1 MAYVD
6 GIPCGAG
13 WSLAALGAILI
24 LAGTFL
30 SALRQ
35 RKKKGEESPV
45 QDTRLSSLAGM
56 SFFCGLAA
64 VLVLVGSSIVSL
76 CGQYTEVLLLTS
88 VERTLLH
95 SAAKIILV
103 CSLFPAVAA
112 LAFALGARGVIRESK
127 EGLRGKTLYRS
138 GTLLALLAGVFA
150 VMGFRGPEQER
161 VRTIRIREEEETPR
175 GFLGA
180 KVEPAGTPGAVR
192 VKSVEEGGPAAAAG
206 IKPGDILTAI
216 RARTHRN
223 GMTTFPG
230 STWDG
235 SKESLQAWIENLWP
249 GDGFVTEV
257 REAKGTR
264 RVEATLAVHPVSKL
278 TALLREQGFDNER
291 LAVLRPA
298 AARLKFR
305 VDELVRVCATFD
317 FDAGKVEAIRA
328 CLPGLVDPQNGFQLM
343 ETLEF
348 QPAKDEVGR
357 LLQDRPPPPE
367 K

>member
-1 MAYVD
+1 MATIHRIGV
-6 GIPCGAG
+6 GEGCF
-13 WSLAALGAILI
+13 LALLAVV
-24 LAGTFL
+24 LAGIFIAAFL
-30 SALRQ
+30 R
-35 RKKKGEESPV
+35 RKKKAAEEPIRE
-45 QDTRLSSLAGM
+45 TRMSFLAGM
-56 SFFCGLAA
+56 SFFCGMGA
-64 VLVLVGSSIVSL
+64 VLVLVVSSIISL
-76 CGQYTEVLLLTS
+76 CGNYTEALLLLPGD
-88 VERTLLH
+88 RPLLH
-95 SAAKIILV
+95 SAARIVLV

-112 LAFALGARGVIRESK
+112 IAFALGARGVIRESQD
-127 EGLRGKTLYRS
+127 GLRGKSLYRS

-161 VRTIRIREEEETPR
+161 VRTIRIREEEEMPR
-175 GFLGA
+175 GFLGVE
-180 KVEPAGTPGAVR
+180 VEPAGTPGAVR

-235 SKESLQAWIENLWP
+235 SKESLRAWIENLRP

-278 TALLREQGFDNER
+278 TTLLREQGFDNER

-305 VDELVRVCATFD
+305 VDELVRVCAAFD
-317 FDAGKVEAIRA
+317 FDAGRVEAIRA

-343 ETLEF
+343 EALEF
-348 QPAKDEVGR
+348 QPAKDEVSR
-357 LLQDRPPPPE
+357 LLQDRPPAPE

>member
-1 MAYVD
+1 
-6 GIPCGAG
+6 
-13 WSLAALGAILI
+13 
-24 LAGTFL
+24 
-30 SALRQ
+30 
-35 RKKKGEESPV
+35 
-45 QDTRLSSLAGM
+45 
-56 SFFCGLAA
+56 
-64 VLVLVGSSIVSL
+64 
-76 CGQYTEVLLLTS
+76 
-88 VERTLLH
+88 
-95 SAAKIILV
+95 
-103 CSLFPAVAA
+103 
-112 LAFALGARGVIRESK
+112 
-127 EGLRGKTLYRS
+127 
-138 GTLLALLAGVFA
+138 
-150 VMGFRGPEQER
+150 
-161 VRTIRIREEEETPR
+161 
-175 GFLGA
+175 
-180 KVEPAGTPGAVR
+180 

-235 SKESLQAWIENLWP
+235 SKESLRAWIENLRP

-278 TALLREQGFDNER
+278 TALLREQGFDNDR

-305 VDELVRVCATFD
+305 VDDLVRVCATFD
-317 FDAGKVEAIRA
+317 FDAGRVEAIRA

-348 QPAKDEVGR
+348 QPAKDEVSR